1 MLALQAAPVVFLGVD
16 CVAILV
22 PRRRSARIAHPGE
35 PLAGVRP
42 LD

>member
-1 MLALQAAPVVFLGVD
+1 MLVLLARPVVFLGVH
-16 CVAILV
+16 CVSILV
-22 PRRRSARIAHPGE
+22 PRRRSARIADPGE